1 MSGCGLKL
9 PHTMLAAT
17 YLTSASLKIIVRD
30 CVDEVKDLVESRSA
44 ELLNI
49 AVDGESLH
57 LLTTLRDGTP
67 GTELSL
73 AKQIISKMKQFSKH
87 ELCQL
92 VSRNKSIDI
101 EKDMDEE
108 EEDVAI
114 VGDITDD
121 IEDYVEENIADVQVS
136 ENLSET
142 LSLEDLESYFGEK
155 NCSSDMVEQR
165 YIHCKKMKVS
175 SLRAASLKYLFPSM
189 KNDWIRSVYGK
200 DKIIIK
206 TDNKTLIYTPSTVF
220 EKTKS
225 GFIQTI
231 TFDAAHILNL
241 LRESAA
247 KGKLA
252 GFGLSDKSLLLLS
265 EKPGY
270 AYLKKILR
278 LKKGKLEFDPMNQL
292 SSSLCFSEKTEEGLL
307 SIKDFA
313 GSNCCKI
320 LRKGIFESFDTSGI
334 SSQERCLN
342 VYNLKQFLY
351 SHIKVHERLKRPGGQ
366 TITNELWQMI
376 NASLDSHIVTSLS
389 LEFFH
394 PRRKSTGSVEQF
406 FGHLTMLCDGGMKL
420 NCNMIGDIL
429 SRVSLTNALRMI
441 PDSVKGFSFLA
452 HLKTHMK
459 SYTADKDNQ
468 ESQNSRMYPKLLI
481 NLECSFVPEDSSF
494 DRQSFKKRKT
504 LSSNKIN
511 PNMDS
516 IISDCSTFDGSVRK
530 FHKKF

>member
-1 MSGCGLKL
+1 MSGCGSSL

-165 YIHCKKMKVS
+165 YIHCKKMKIS
-175 SLRAASLKYLFPSM
+175 SL
-189 KNDWIRSVYGK
+189 
-200 DKIIIK
+200 
-206 TDNKTLIYTPSTVF
+206 
-220 EKTKS
+220 
-225 GFIQTI
+225 
-231 TFDAAHILNL
+231 
-241 LRESAA
+241 
-247 KGKLA
+247 
-252 GFGLSDKSLLLLS
+252 
-265 EKPGY
+265 
-270 AYLKKILR
+270 
-278 LKKGKLEFDPMNQL
+278 
-292 SSSLCFSEKTEEGLL
+292 
-307 SIKDFA
+307 
-313 GSNCCKI
+313 
-320 LRKGIFESFDTSGI
+320 
-334 SSQERCLN
+334 
-342 VYNLKQFLY
+342 
-351 SHIKVHERLKRPGGQ
+351 
-366 TITNELWQMI
+366 
-376 NASLDSHIVTSLS
+376 
-389 LEFFH
+389 
-394 PRRKSTGSVEQF
+394 
-406 FGHLTMLCDGGMKL
+406 
-420 NCNMIGDIL
+420 
-429 SRVSLTNALRMI
+429 
-441 PDSVKGFSFLA
+441 
-452 HLKTHMK
+452 
-459 SYTADKDNQ
+459 
-468 ESQNSRMYPKLLI
+468 
-481 NLECSFVPEDSSF
+481 
-494 DRQSFKKRKT
+494 
-504 LSSNKIN
+504 
-511 PNMDS
+511 
-516 IISDCSTFDGSVRK
+516 
-530 FHKKF
+530 